1 MIDNMWD
8 GAAAQTQEGYDCNTG
23 SATCKR
29 PVKGKMV
36 LVKPTDADRV
46 LLKKV
51 MQETVLPKW
60 AARCSANCVQDFN
73 ANIGKIVNLTAKK

>member
-1 MIDNMWD
+1 MWD

-23 SATCKR
+23 AAACKL
-29 PVKGKMV
+29 PVKGKMT
-36 LVKPTDADRV
+36 LVKSTDADRA

-60 AARCSANCVQDFN
+60 AARCSADCVRDFN
-73 ANIGKIVNLTAKK
+73 ANIGKIVGLTAKK